1 MRRKE
6 AGAAELPSWG
16 KKKKINN
23 QAWVPKPDPRPRT
36 MQAGP
41 AIVRGRQKGFVA
53 NILLAEIHQVGGS
66 LTGIESSKRPSALT
80 GADSRAAG
88 SVGP

>member
-1 MRRKE
+1 
-6 AGAAELPSWG
+6 
-16 KKKKINN
+16 
-23 QAWVPKPDPRPRT
+23 